1 MTAAFRCVSVRS
13 AAMDC
18 AVANTS
24 DLAHRQVAE
33 DLSGAVAGGCGYVA
47 AALTDLSAF
56 DPQNPESRSLAA
68 SAGESSY
75 PGP

>member
-1 MTAAFRCVSVRS
+1 
-13 AAMDC
+13 MDY
-18 AVANTS
+18 AVADTR

-33 DLSGAVAGGCGYVA
+33 GLSAAGAGGRGYVA

-56 DPQNPESRSLAA
+56 DPQNPQNRSPAA

-75 PGP
+75 HDRDP